1 MRLLHFFAE
10 VGIFDYKPKLAVEV
24 HPHAREGSMF
34 HAVVIEMLTLM
45 FSLRMSC
52 SAVLS
57 LTGKDTVL
65 RDWAC

>member
-45 FSLRMSC
+45 FSH
-52 SAVLS
+52 
-57 LTGKDTVL
+57 
-65 RDWAC
+65 